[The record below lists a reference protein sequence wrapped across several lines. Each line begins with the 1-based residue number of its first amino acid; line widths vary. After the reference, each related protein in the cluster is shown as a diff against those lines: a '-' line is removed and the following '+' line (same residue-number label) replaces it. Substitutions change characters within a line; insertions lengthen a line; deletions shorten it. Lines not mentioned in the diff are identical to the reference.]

1 LINQKSIN
9 GDETLKKWLD
19 EFKKESTSRTY
30 LFALN
35 NFKEALGISDLGVY
49 LQSGPDVTAD
59 IRKFLASMDGRPSKT
74 VHTYTAAVKMFMQ
87 DHDAKVPEE
96 DWRKIRRRG
105 FLPKRAKAET
115 HDRKPTR
122 AEIKKI
128 LNYADI
134 KCRASVLF
142 QVSSGARIGET
153 LQLKEEDFKLDAD
166 PPEATIRSEYTKG
179 GVGGRIVYF
188 SYEARDAIRDWL
200 KIKDE
205 TNRRNGQGTYK
216 SALVFPWDESTA
228 RFMWNMAIKKAGL
241 DKRDNS
247 TNRHVLHLH
256 SLRKFFRSNIGLD
269 VDITHA
275 LMGHTPYLDDAY
287 LRLEQEGEIAKAY
300 KEAMANVSIYNVE
313 DQQLK
318 QQTSAL
324 EAENIELKAR
334 ITKMELERTNLE
346 SRMQKTESKMAD
358 LEKLI
363 HDNLAQLK

>member
-1 LINQKSIN
+1 LITAKSLK
-9 GDETLKKWLD
+9 GDQTLEKWLG

-35 NFKEALGISDLGVY
+35 NFKDALGIADLGEY
-49 LQSGPDVTAD
+49 LESQPDVIAD
-59 IRKFLASMDGRPSKT
+59 IRKFLASLDGRPSKT
-74 VHTYTAAVKMFMQ
+74 VHTYTAAVKVFML
-87 DHDAKVPEE
+87 DHGVKVPEDE
-96 DWRKIRRRG
+96 WRKIRRRG
-105 FLPKRAKAET
+105 FIPKRNKAET

-134 KCRASVLF
+134 KCRAEVLF
-142 QVSSGARIGET
+142 QVSSGARVGET

-166 PPEATIRSEYTKG
+166 PPEAVIRSEYTKG
-179 GVGGRIVYF
+179 GAGGRTVYF

-200 KIKDE
+200 KIKNE
-205 TNRRNGQGTYK
+205 TKRRNGEGLYK
-216 SALVFPWDESTA
+216 SEKVFPWDSSTA
-228 RFMWNMAIKKAGL
+228 RFMWNMAADKAGL

-247 TNRHVLHLH
+247 TNRRVLHLH

-287 LRLEQEGEIAKAY
+287 LRLEQDGEIAKAY
-300 KEAMANVSIYNVE
+300 KEAMSNVSIYNVE

-318 QQTSAL
+318 QQTNAL
-324 EAENIELKAR
+324 EVENAELKAR
-334 ITKMELERTNLE
+334 IAKMEAEKNDLSN
-346 SRMQKTESKMAD
+346 RMQKTEAKLSD

-363 HDNLAQLK
+363 REKLSGL